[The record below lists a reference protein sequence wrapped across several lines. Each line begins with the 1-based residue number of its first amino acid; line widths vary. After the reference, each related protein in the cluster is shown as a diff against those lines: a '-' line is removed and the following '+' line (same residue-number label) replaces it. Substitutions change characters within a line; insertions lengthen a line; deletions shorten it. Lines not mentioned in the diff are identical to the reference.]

1 MFSYGYPASNL
12 RESSTFDLRYYW
24 CGLASILLQPNH
36 QILFQH
42 KCRISAYYVAK
53 HKIDKTSLPHYV
65 CITPNLIGSNM
76 HEQVKVTRNGHILEI
91 ILDNPKA
98 NAIDITISQK
108 LGEAFVMLRDDP
120 ALRVGIITGAGD
132 RIFCAGWDL
141 KALNAGEMQTENWW
155 EDDYGPGGFAGITE
169 MWNLNKPVIAA
180 LNGLVIGGGFELALA
195 CDLLIAGDNVA
206 FALPELPLGL
216 VPDAGAI
223 QRLARRLPYNKS
235 MEMFLIGE
243 RMSATEAASYGL
255 VNKVVPQDQVMQAAR
270 AWAEQLANSAP
281 LAVQSIKEL
290 LRAIEGDTIQQ
301 AFNTIRTAD
310 LPTYRALLT
319 SDDAQEGVEAFVEK
333 RAPEFKGK

>member
-1 MFSYGYPASNL
+1 
-12 RESSTFDLRYYW
+12 
-24 CGLASILLQPNH
+24 
-36 QILFQH
+36 
-42 KCRISAYYVAK
+42 
-53 HKIDKTSLPHYV
+53 
-65 CITPNLIGSNM
+65 M

-120 ALRVGIITGAGD
+120 ELRVGIITGGGN

-141 KALNAGEMQTENWW
+141 KALNAGEMQTNNWW

-180 LNGLVIGGGFELALA
+180 LNGLVI
-195 CDLLIAGDNVA
+195 AGDNVA

-216 VPDAGAI
+216 IPDAGAI

-255 VNKVVPQDQVMQAAR
+255 VNKVVPQDQVMEAAR

-290 LRAIEGDTIQQ
+290 LRAIEGDTIQE
-301 AFNTIRTAD
+301 AFNTIRTTH

>member
-1 MFSYGYPASNL
+1 M
-12 RESSTFDLRYYW
+12 
-24 CGLASILLQPNH
+24 Q
-36 QILFQH
+36 
-42 KCRISAYYVAK
+42 
-53 HKIDKTSLPHYV
+53 
-65 CITPNLIGSNM
+65 
-76 HEQVKVTRNGHILEI
+76 EQVKVTRNGHILEI

-120 ALRVGIITGAGD
+120 ELRVGIITGGGD

-141 KALNAGEMQTENWW
+141 KALNAGEMQTNNWW

-216 VPDAGAI
+216 IPDAGAI

-255 VNKVVPQDQVMQAAR
+255 VNKVVPQDQVMVAAR

-290 LRAIEGDTIQQ
+290 LRAIEGDTIQE
-301 AFNTIRTAD
+301 AFNTIRTTD